1 MSDNYRVSYS
11 FRNTLES
18 KYLLIFKHL
27 KPKQHILYV
36 YFLNSPHFFFF
47 LLTGMSLEQN
57 STKHKWIS
65 INMNV
70 TLLLRKREVNLFA
83 FLLCKKF

>member
-18 KYLLIFKHL
+18 KYLLIYKHL

-47 LLTGMSLEQN
+47 AYRYVTRAKLYETQMDKYKYECHSAP
-57 STKHKWIS
+57 TKEGS
-65 INMNV
+65 ESFRVFVM
-70 TLLLRKREVNLFA
+70 
-83 FLLCKKF
+83 